1 MNKIVTALFSVIC
14 VAFVNPLAST
24 TAHAAKAKTLRA
36 VKSVV
41 ISAPPAEVWDKVKS
55 YDGLH
60 TWHPGFAG
68 DEIVKGENNKVGA
81 VRKLTIKDGP
91 SFEEELLA
99 YSTRGRLIKY
109 KIIDPSPLP
118 VTNYVSILRVKPG
131 KHPQTSVVSWEGTFK
146 RKKVDNPSAE
156 ENDQAV
162 LKLVNGVYEG
172 GLGNLKKISET
183 K

>member
-1 MNKIVTALFSVIC
+1 MNKMVLGLLSVIC
-14 VAFVNPLAST
+14 VSFVNPLAST
-24 TAHAAKAKTLRA
+24 TAHAARAKTLRVA
-36 VKSVV
+36 KSVV

-60 TWHPGFAG
+60 TWHPGFAS

-81 VRKLTIKDGP
+81 VRKLTVKDGP

-99 YSTRGRLIKY
+99 YSTRGHLIKY

-118 VTNYVSILRVKPG
+118 ITNYVSILRVRPG
-131 KHPQTSVVSWEGTFK
+131 KHPKTSVVMWEATFK

-156 ENDQAV
+156 ENDAALV
-162 LKLVNGVYEG
+162 KLFSGVFEG